1 MEELNGPSIVE
12 VVFSVG
18 FSKALGTKYPKIP
31 PIITPK
37 NNGISHNAQE
47 RIDRFFLT
55 EAVLGLRV
63 AVQANLYLRNFHPSN
78 LTYITIFVTKFLI

>member
-1 MEELNGPSIVE
+1 MEELSGPSLVE
-12 VVFSVG
+12 VLFSVG

-47 RIDRFFLT
+47 RIDRVFLT
-55 EAVLGLRV
+55 VAVLGLMV
-63 AVQANLYLRNFHPSN
+63 AVQANLDLRNFEPSN
-78 LTYITIFVTKFLI
+78 LTNITMFVTKFLV

>member
-1 MEELNGPSIVE
+1 MEELNGPSLVE
-12 VVFSVG
+12 VVFSVDS
-18 FSKALGTKYPKIP
+18 SKALGTKYPKIP

-55 EAVLGLRV
+55 VAVLGLTV
-63 AVQANLYLRNFHPSN
+63 AVQANLDLRNFHPSN

>member
-12 VVFSVG
+12 VVFSVC

-47 RIDRFFLT
+47 RIDLFFLT
-55 EAVLGLRV
+55 EAVLGFTV
-63 AVQANLYLRNFHPSN
+63 AVHANLEFYKR
-78 LTYITIFVTKFLI
+78 IFILQI